1 MADLFDPDFQE
12 FIRLPNKNEVKY
24 SLVGGHAVIIHGHVR
39 YKGDINL
46 WAEATDKNYLRLI
59 KNLLSVQNATIW
71 HDQTE
76 IPVN

>member
-12 FIRLPNKNEVKY
+12 FIRLLNKNEVKY
-24 SLVGGHAVIIHGHVR
+24 SLVGGYAVIIHGHVR

-59 KNLLSVQNATIW
+59 KTFQAFRMPLFGMTKQKFL
-71 HDQTE
+71 
-76 IPVN
+76 